1 VHNVRCMW
9 VHDVRVWVHDVRV
22 WVHDVRVWVHDVR
35 VWVHMQLVV
44 DYDMS
49 SRYSLVTSSGTVLY
63 T

>member
-1 VHNVRCMW
+1 